1 MLLRQKLRR
10 PQNRKRK
17 KRLHRQKRMRRQKK
31 LRRRPPLRRQKD
43 PHRKKKK
50 QPGPVPGVQA
60 GEAMP
65 QRCGPTTAPPAGQ
78 SSSVMRLPLRP
89 GALTAAIIPSY
100 PDSLRGHSNPTM
112 SFLSSMKRKMR
123 STPLRTTIREKC
135 CCPDLSTIQ
144 IIWKRSR
151 VSMFLSGS
159 TAVM

>member
-17 KRLHRQKRMRRQKK
+17 KRLHRQKK

-100 PDSLRGHSNPTM
+100 PDSLRGRSNPTM
-112 SFLSSMKRKMR
+112 SFLSSMRRRMR
-123 STPLRTTIREKC
+123 STPLRTTIRGKC
-135 CCPDLSTIQ
+135 SCPDLSTIQ